1 MKNSNLTAVW
11 SNLPVKIKLY
21 CSFGALVAILGV
33 ASIMSLTTL
42 SSINTDIA
50 AYSHNVEEASLAADI
65 EMDFAE
71 VEKNIMDFIDVAA
84 DEPLQKSREAKTI
97 LLAALVHAK
106 EVITEPE
113 LLEKV
118 TDIEKQTDLYFRDFE
133 KLVVLEH
140 EAQSKIK
147 NELLPE
153 GKQITHDL
161 DELMEQGAAEGNS
174 DVIVLSSA
182 AREHALQVQIDVET
196 YIATRDPAMAQGVQN
211 ELVYLHDAMNGLKGN
226 IHTADEKA
234 TFADL
239 DKTVTAYAHAFD
251 IVHEDLEEIYFLAK
265 HEMAEAAEQV
275 LEDAEEIKH
284 HAAEAEEEIRADVKS
299 LMASSRILTLLT
311 ATIGV
316 GFGIVLA
323 WFLGN
328 AIAGKIL
335 AITASMK
342 KVADGDLQTEIPF
355 TDQQDEVGA
364 MAAALLVFKDNSAE
378 AERLRGE
385 QSRAAEQAEVERKRL
400 LNEVADNLDEKVGGI
415 AVGLAGA
422 AEEMTNTAQSL
433 TAIANQTNAKSS
445 EVSEVSQ
452 NTMDNVQAVSAGTE
466 EMSQSIREIQ
476 EMTAK
481 STDVTR
487 SATEETENTAKIID
501 GLATSVERIS
511 NVLVLIGDIA
521 SQTNLLAL
529 NATIEAARAG
539 EAGKGFAVVASEVK
553 SLADQTGKA
562 TEEISNDVAAVE
574 DAMINAKTAMDK
586 VSTTIVSMSEITNS
600 VAAAIEQQGAATSE
614 IAERSDATAVDAKA
628 VGGMAGELNGAAEE
642 AQAAAGTV
650 LEASQE
656 MATNA
661 DDLRQQVA
669 DVVQHLRAS

>member
-1 MKNSNLTAVW
+1 MTNSNLTAVW
-11 SNLPVKIKLY
+11 SNLPVKMKLY
-21 CSFGALVAILGV
+21 CSFGTLVAILGV

-42 SSINTDIA
+42 SSINADIEI
-50 AYSHNVEEASLAADI
+50 YSHNVEEASLASEI

-71 VEKNIMDFIDVAA
+71 LEKNVMDFVNVATN
-84 DEPLQKSREAKTI
+84 EPLQKAREAKI
-97 LLAALVHAK
+97 VLLAAISHAK

-113 LLEKV
+113 LLAKV
-118 TDIEKQTDLYFRDFE
+118 HDIEEQAELYLKDFE
-133 KLVVLEH
+133 KLIVLEH
-140 EAQSKIK
+140 EVHGKI
-147 NELLPE
+147 NDELLPE

-161 DELMEQGAAEGNS
+161 DELMEEGAAEGNS
-174 DVIVLSSA
+174 DVIILASA
-182 AREHALQVQIDVET
+182 AREHALQVQIDVEG
-196 YIATRDPAMAQGVQN
+196 YIADRNPAMAQGVQD
-211 ELVYLHDAMNGLKGN
+211 ELVLLHDAMNGLKGN
-226 IHTADEKA
+226 IHTTEEEA

-239 DKTVTAYAHAFD
+239 DKTVTAYAAAFD
-251 IVHEDLEEIYFLAK
+251 VVHADLEEIYTLAQ
-265 HEMAEAAEQV
+265 HEMAEAAEKV
-275 LEDAEEIKH
+275 FKDAEEIKH
-284 HAAEAEEEIRADVKS
+284 HAAEAEEEVRNDVAS
-299 LMASSRILTLLT
+299 LMASSKVLTLLT
-311 ATIGV
+311 SAIGV

-328 AIAGKIL
+328 AIAGKIQ
-335 AITASMK
+335 AITAAMK
-342 KVADGDLQTEIPF
+342 KVAGGDLQTEVPY
-355 TDQQDEVGA
+355 TDQEDEVGA

-385 QSRAAEQAEVERKRL
+385 QSRAAEEAEVERKRL
-400 LNEVADNLDEKVGGI
+400 LNEVADNLDDKVGGI

-487 SATEETENTAKIID
+487 SATEETEQTAKIID

-574 DAMINAKTAMDK
+574 DAMVNAKNAMDK
-586 VSTTIVSMSEITNS
+586 VSGTIISMSEITNS

-628 VGGMAGELNGAAEE
+628 VGGMATELNGAAEE

-661 DDLRQQVA
+661 DELRQQVA
-669 DVVQHLRAS
+669 EVVQHLRAS